1 MNKITG
7 YATKQNTPS
16 IIEVPTYMMMELI
29 EAYEFM
35 LDIGNSVGWD
45 QDEIEIME
53 KDKDTIL
60 LLLEDKGVLELYRK

>member
-16 IIEVPTYMMMELI
+16 TIEVPTYMMMELI